1 MFSLIGA
8 LLVLYGLITNSNSD
22 LYARSLGLNV
32 NLVWG
37 LVLLVFGGMM
47 LFLAW
52 RDAKKA
58 AEEQTASKSE
68 SAEKL
73 TARR

>member
-8 LLVLYGLITNSNSD
+8 LLVLYGLITNSNNE

-52 RDAKKA
+52 RGGKKG
-58 AEEQTASKSE
+58 AEEHTASKSE

-73 TARR
+73 TTRR